1 MFSNKSLHVIE
12 KLIISVNAYDF
23 LLPTYIEELKIFLH
37 KIKG

>member
-12 KLIISVNAYDF
+12 KLIISVIAYDF
-23 LLPTYIEELKIFLH
+23 LLPTSIKELKIFLH